1 VRSPQDHV
9 GTIHSSNLCTEITLN
24 TSAEEVA
31 VCNLGSVNLAR
42 HFENGAFSSSLIEET
57 VTLAMRMLDNVIDLN
72 LYPIP
77 EAKTANMRH
86 RPVGMGILGFQD
98 ALHLQKLAFES
109 EDAMTFADR
118 SMELISYHAILASSK
133 LAAERGAYESYKGS
147 KWDRGILP
155 VDTIAL
161 LEEARGEQ
169 LAIPR
174 GGVLDWGPVRESIR
188 AHGMRNSNCMAIAPT
203 ATISNICGC
212 FPSIEPVYKQLY
224 VKSNMSGEF
233 TVYNRFLIDALKD
246 EGLWND
252 EFLQALKHYD
262 GSIQSIPHVSGRLK
276 GDFKTAFEI
285 GPEWLIEAAARR
297 GKWIDQSQSL
307 NIFLQT
313 TSGKR
318 ISEVYQLA
326 WKKGLKTTYYLRTMG
341 ASGVEKSTVALSAAS
356 TPAASTAEPP
366 ATDIRV
372 CGIDDP
378 TCESCQ

>member
-1 VRSPQDHV
+1 
-9 GTIHSSNLCTEITLN
+9 
-24 TSAEEVA
+24 
-31 VCNLGSVNLAR
+31 
-42 HFENGAFSSSLIEET
+42 
-57 VTLAMRMLDNVIDLN
+57 
-72 LYPIP
+72 
-77 EAKTANMRH
+77 
-86 RPVGMGILGFQD
+86 
-98 ALHLQKLAFES
+98 
-109 EDAMTFADR
+109 
-118 SMELISYHAILASSK
+118 
-133 LAAERGAYESYKGS
+133 
-147 KWDRGILP
+147 
-155 VDTIAL
+155 
-161 LEEARGEQ
+161 
-169 LAIPR
+169 
-174 GGVLDWGPVRESIR
+174 
-188 AHGMRNSNCMAIAPT
+188 
-203 ATISNICGC
+203 
-212 FPSIEPVYKQLY
+212 
-224 VKSNMSGEF
+224 MSGEF